1 MKIQLPIILS
11 FVVVLSSCDV
21 LNNAANQANNLV
33 NATGDSTEEAPALTN
48 TEVIAGLREALNV
61 GIDNSV
67 KSTSV
72 VDGFLKN
79 SDIRLP
85 FPPDAEKVKQKALD
99 LGLDGQVEKFET
111 TLNRAAEE
119 ASKEAGPIFV
129 DAIKNMTVQDGF
141 EILNGGNGAATK
153 YLKEQTQNKLKAAFL
168 PKVKDAIAKVELT
181 NYWNPLITKYNT
193 AMTITGGQKL
203 NPDLDEFV
211 TDKAIEGLFYMVE
224 KEENKIRLDPVAR
237 ITDLLSRVFGSL
249 SN

>member
-21 LNNAANQANNLV
+21 LNNAANQASNLV
-33 NATGDSTEEAPALTN
+33 NTNENSTEEPALTN

-119 ASKEAGPIFV
+119 ATKEAAPIFV

-153 YLKEQTQNKLKAAFL
+153 YLKEQTQDKLKSAFL
-168 PKVKDAIAKVELT
+168 PKVKDAISKVELT
-181 NYWNPLITKYNT
+181 KYWNPLINKYNT
-193 AMTITGGQKL
+193 AMTITGGEKL
-203 NPDLDEFV
+203 NPDLDQFV

-249 SN
+249 NN

>member
-21 LNNAANQANNLV
+21 LNNAANQASNLV
-33 NATGDSTEEAPALTN
+33 NTNENSTEEPALTN

-119 ASKEAGPIFV
+119 ASKEAAPIFV

-153 YLKEQTQNKLKAAFL
+153 YLKEQTQDKLKSAFL
-168 PKVKDAIAKVELT
+168 PKVKDAISKVEHT
-181 NYWNPLITKYNT
+181 KYWNPLINKYNT

-203 NPDLDEFV
+203 NPDLDQFV

-249 SN
+249 NN

>member
-21 LNNAANQANNLV
+21 LNNAANQASNLV
-33 NATGDSTEEAPALTN
+33 NTNENSTEEPALTN

-119 ASKEAGPIFV
+119 ATKEAAPIFV

-153 YLKEQTQNKLKAAFL
+153 YLKEQTQYK
-168 PKVKDAIAKVELT
+168 
-181 NYWNPLITKYNT
+181 
-193 AMTITGGQKL
+193 
-203 NPDLDEFV
+203 
-211 TDKAIEGLFYMVE
+211 
-224 KEENKIRLDPVAR
+224 
-237 ITDLLSRVFGSL
+237 
-249 SN
+249 

>member
-11 FVVVLSSCDV
+11 FVAVLSSCDV
-21 LNNAANQANNLV
+21 LNNAANQASNLV
-33 NATGDSTEEAPALTN
+33 NTNENSTEEPALTN

-119 ASKEAGPIFV
+119 ASKEAAPIFV

-153 YLKEQTQNKLKAAFL
+153 YLKEQTQDKLKSAFL
-168 PKVKDAIAKVELT
+168 PKVKDAISKVELT
-181 NYWNPLITKYNT
+181 KYWNPLINKYNT

-203 NPDLDEFV
+203 NPDLDQFV

-249 SN
+249 NN

>member
-1 MKIQLPIILS
+1 MKIQFPIILS
-11 FVVVLSSCDV
+11 IILVLSSCDV

-33 NATGDSTEEAPALTN
+33 NSNENSTETPALTN
-48 TEVIAGLREALNV
+48 TDVIAGLREALNV

-72 VDGFLKN
+72 LDGFLKN
-79 SDIRLP
+79 TDIRLP

-119 ASKEAGPIFV
+119 ASKEAVPIFV

-153 YLKEQTQNKLKAAFL
+153 YLKEQTQDKLKSAFL
-168 PKVKDAIAKVELT
+168 PKVKDAISKVELT
-181 NYWNPLITKYNT
+181 KYWNPLITKYNT
-193 AMTITGGQKL
+193 AMALTGGQKL
-203 NPDLDEFV
+203 NPDLDQFV

>member
-21 LNNAANQANNLV
+21 LNNAANQASNLV
-33 NATGDSTEEAPALTN
+33 NTNENSTEEPALTN

-119 ASKEAGPIFV
+119 ASKEAAPIFV

-153 YLKEQTQNKLKAAFL
+153 YLKEQTQDKLKSAFL
-168 PKVKDAIAKVELT
+168 PKVKDAISKVELT
-181 NYWNPLITKYNT
+181 KYWNPLINKYNT

-203 NPDLDEFV
+203 NPDLDQFV

-249 SN
+249 NN

>member
-1 MKIQLPIILS
+1 MKIQFPIILS
-11 FVVVLSSCDV
+11 IILVLSSCDV

-33 NATGDSTEEAPALTN
+33 NSNENSTEAPALTN
-48 TEVIAGLREALNV
+48 TDVIAGLREALNV

-72 VDGFLKN
+72 LDGFLKN
-79 SDIRLP
+79 TDIRLP

-119 ASKEAGPIFV
+119 ASKEAVPIFV

-153 YLKEQTQNKLKAAFL
+153 YLKEQTQDKLKSAFL
-168 PKVKDAIAKVELT
+168 PKVKDAISKVELT
-181 NYWNPLITKYNT
+181 KYWNPLITKYNT
-193 AMTITGGQKL
+193 AMALTGGQKL
-203 NPDLDEFV
+203 NPDLDQFV

>member
-21 LNNAANQANNLV
+21 LNNAANQASNLV
-33 NATGDSTEEAPALTN
+33 NTNENSTEEPALTN

-119 ASKEAGPIFV
+119 ATKEAAPIFV

-153 YLKEQTQNKLKAAFL
+153 YLKEQTQDKLKSAFL
-168 PKVKDAIAKVELT
+168 PKVKDAISKVELT
-181 NYWNPLITKYNT
+181 KYWNPLINKYNT

-203 NPDLDEFV
+203 NPDLDQFV

-249 SN
+249 NN